1 MTPENLLHI
10 IIAILTFNFLL
21 GRIMQFLT
29 AQSWKK
35 AAIPEEVQGLYDEA
49 KYEKARQY
57 HSEGGKVGLL
67 RRSLAFAVTF
77 AFLAFGWYGWL
88 YANCLAWAGGSSV
101 GAGLLFFGI
110 LGVLSSIISLPFSLY
125 SNFVIEAKYGF
136 NRMTLGTFFADLG
149 KGAMLQAIIGG
160 GLLSLLIIVFEQIGM
175 HFWWIGWGVM
185 ALFSILMS
193 GLYVRLFLPLFN
205 KLTPMEYGALK
216 TKIEEYAKG
225 IDFPVT
231 KIFVMDGSKRSNK
244 ANAFFTGLGRQ
255 KTIVL
260 YDTLIEKFDDDELL
274 AVLAHEVG
282 HYKRRHIPIQMV
294 TGVLQL
300 GLVFGLF
307 QLVAFGYGD
316 LIASMLNLPSINL
329 PVALLIFGF
338 MYSPLQLITGY
349 LSSSLSR
356 KFEYEA
362 DAFAKETS
370 SGEALASAL
379 RKLSVEHLSNL
390 NPNKFVVSMTYS
402 HPPLWQRLRA
412 LAQN

>member
-1 MTPENLLHI
+1 M
-10 IIAILTFNFLL
+10 
-21 GRIMQFLT
+21 
-29 AQSWKK
+29 
-35 AAIPEEVQGLYDEA
+35 
-49 KYEKARQY
+49 
-57 HSEGGKVGLL
+57 
-67 RRSLAFAVTF
+67 
-77 AFLAFGWYGWL
+77 
-88 YANCLAWAGGSSV
+88 
-101 GAGLLFFGI
+101 
-110 LGVLSSIISLPFSLY
+110 VL
-125 SNFVIEAKYGF
+125 
-136 NRMTLGTFFADLG
+136 
-149 KGAMLQAIIGG
+149 
-160 GLLSLLIIVFEQIGM
+160 
-175 HFWWIGWGVM
+175 
-185 ALFSILMS
+185 
-193 GLYVRLFLPLFN
+193 
-205 KLTPMEYGALK
+205 LK

-294 TGVLQL
+294 MGVLQL

-316 LIASMLNLPSINL
+316 LIASMLNLPAINL

-338 MYSPLQLITGY
+338 MYSPLQLVTGY
-349 LSSSLSR
+349 FSSSLSR

-370 SGEALASAL
+370 SGKRWPVHCGSF
-379 RKLSVEHLSNL
+379 R
-390 NPNKFVVSMTYS
+390 
-402 HPPLWQRLRA
+402 
-412 LAQN
+412 

>member
-1 MTPENLLHI
+1 M
-10 IIAILTFNFLL
+10 
-21 GRIMQFLT
+21 
-29 AQSWKK
+29 
-35 AAIPEEVQGLYDEA
+35 
-49 KYEKARQY
+49 
-57 HSEGGKVGLL
+57 L

-88 YANCLAWAGGSSV
+88 YANCLAWAGESPV

-110 LGVLSSIISLPFSLY
+110 LGGLSSIISLPFSLY

-149 KGAMLQAIIGG
+149 KGALLQAIIGG
-160 GLLSLLIIVFEQIGM
+160 GLLSLLIIVFEQIGI
-175 HFWWIGWGVM
+175 HFWWIGWGIM
-185 ALFSILMS
+185 ALFSISMS

-205 KLTPMEYGALK
+205 KLTPMEDGALK

-316 LIASMLNLPSINL
+316 LIASMLNLPVINL

-390 NPNKFVVSMTYS
+390 NPNNFVVSMTYS

>member
-1 MTPENLLHI
+1 
-10 IIAILTFNFLL
+10 
-21 GRIMQFLT
+21 MQFLT

-35 AAIPEEVQGLYDEA
+35 ASIPEEVQGLYDDD

-67 RRSLAFAVTF
+67 RRSLAFAVAF
-77 AFLAFGWYGWL
+77 AFLAYGWYGWL
-88 YANCLAWAGGSSV
+88 YANSLSWAGGSPV

-110 LGVLSSIISLPFSLY
+110 LGVLSSIINLPFSLY

-149 KGAMLQAIIGG
+149 KGALLQAIIGG

-185 ALFSILMS
+185 ALFSISMS

-205 KLTPMEYGALK
+205 KLTPMEDGTLK
-216 TKIEEYAKG
+216 RKIEEYAKG

-316 LIASMLNLPSINL
+316 LIASMLNLPAINL

-338 MYSPLQLITGY
+338 MYSPLQLLTGY

-362 DAFAKETS
+362 DAFAKQTS
-370 SGEALASAL
+370 SCLLYTSDAADE
-379 RKLSVEHLSNL
+379 V
-390 NPNKFVVSMTYS
+390 
-402 HPPLWQRLRA
+402 
-412 LAQN
+412 